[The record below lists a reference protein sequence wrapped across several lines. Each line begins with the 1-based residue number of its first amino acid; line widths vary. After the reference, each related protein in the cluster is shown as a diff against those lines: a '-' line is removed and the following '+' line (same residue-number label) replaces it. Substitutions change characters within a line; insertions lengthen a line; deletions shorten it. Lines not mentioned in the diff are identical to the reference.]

1 MIEIKQVKDD
11 NATTFVST
19 SQSNSG
25 VVAKVL
31 LPLKVS
37 FDPMVWWANS
47 FFDDMARRVKFE
59 LG

>member
-25 VVAKVL
+25 VVTKVL
-31 LPLKVS
+31 LSLKVS
-37 FDPMVWWANS
+37 FDPIVWLANS
-47 FFDDMARRVKFE
+47 SFDNMVKRLKLS